1 MNVFSCAVLYTRA
14 VKRRTFFK
22 TLLSSFFAIPF
33 VASGFG
39 WASAHRF
46 GITRIK
52 YKLSKLEQ
60 PLKLVQ
66 LSDLHF
72 GSFMLEP
79 EVRAWVNASNLER
92 PDLIVITGDL
102 VHRLQSSDRHAALAA
117 ELGRLS
123 APLGVWAVLGN
134 HDFWGKSPI
143 QTQQDLIAQIEK
155 VGIGFLNN
163 AGVQLRNDFFLAGV
177 NDLWEGKPDINLAL
191 EQQPQPPTATL
202 LLSHNPDFMMNI
214 PAVVDFVLSGH
225 THGGQIRI
233 PGLPTMY
240 NVSKYGER
248 FQQGFVQGNVPGF
261 VSRGL
266 GCGGIPLRLFAPAE
280 LVVLELSPSA

>member
-1 MNVFSCAVLYTRA
+1 M
-14 VKRRTFFK
+14 
-22 TLLSSFFAIPF
+22 PF
-33 VASGFG
+33 VAGSFG

-52 YKLSKLEQ
+52 HHLPKLEK

-79 EVRAWVNASNLER
+79 EVRAWVNATNLEK

-102 VHRLQSSDRHAALAA
+102 VHRLQSSDRHAALAQ

-134 HDFWGKSPI
+134 HDFWGVSPI
-143 QTQQDLIAQIEK
+143 QAQQDLIAQIEK
-155 VGIGFLNN
+155 VGIRFLNN

-177 NDLWEGKPDINLAL
+177 NDLWEGNPDINLAL
-191 EQQPQPPTATL
+191 EQQPPQAATL
-202 LLSHNPDFMMNI
+202 LLSHNPDFMMKI
-214 PAVVDFVLSGH
+214 PPVVDFVLSGH

-233 PGLPTMY
+233 PGLPTLY
-240 NVSKYGER
+240 NVSRYGEQ

-280 LVVLELSPSA
+280 LVVLELQP